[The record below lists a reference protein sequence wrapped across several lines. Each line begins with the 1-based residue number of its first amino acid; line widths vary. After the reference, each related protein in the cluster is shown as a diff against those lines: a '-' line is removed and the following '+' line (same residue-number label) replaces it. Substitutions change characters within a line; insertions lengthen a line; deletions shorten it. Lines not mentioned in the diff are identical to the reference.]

1 MSIVMRTYL
10 GMGAMIAI
18 VLIVG
23 GFASYQTNTLADTFV
38 EYRGTAKTSL
48 IANEVTED
56 LFEARL
62 ASSKYR
68 ITKDRKYID
77 GDKNGGGVH
86 GNIDEIV
93 ELAPELIEMMEGY
106 PEQAELTNITDL
118 LVEYETL
125 MEEVYEKQIQRDV
138 HVKQTADLGKKA
150 REQLTEIME
159 TALRDGDPKAAAVAG
174 SVSSHLLLGRLYLER
189 FLVDNKES
197 DGARATEEIELA
209 QNEITSLMR
218 ELQNPRR
225 RALALA
231 TIDDL
236 AAFDATKEDVINVIS
251 ERNAIYARMDEI
263 GPETLSRMETALNAV
278 VDRQNTLGPA
288 GVAVAQ
294 RSIVIVSIF
303 VVVGAIIGVILA
315 FFTARIIASSLT
327 RITADMGELADGN
340 LDIEIETSKDE
351 HEIGK
356 MTNAMAVFLDNARKA
371 RDLDLE
377 VKEKEKK
384 ERDAEEAA
392 RAREAELQEERR
404 AVEEREREV
413 ERARM
418 LTLENFQKDMERVL
432 GEAASGNFSNRMSKD
447 IDDEALVGLAD
458 VINQLLEQTETNI
471 DDIVRSIGELSQGNL
486 GIRIDGN
493 RQGAFLRM
501 KDDFNAALTTLS
513 STMAGILDSGQN
525 VSGTSGHLEKSS
537 NDMARRAEDNAAAVE
552 ETSAAVEQIA
562 AGVRQVVTNAKSA
575 DEATRKVR
583 ESADKTR
590 QVSDET
596 EASIN
601 AMIEASAQINRVVK
615 VIEDIAF
622 RINLLALNAG
632 VEAARAG
639 EAGRGFSV
647 VASEVRALAQRSQE
661 AVQEISE
668 VINQNNQSVE
678 VGVAQVAL
686 SRKALEG
693 IISDVE
699 VASEQISEIAWA
711 VEQQSVGI
719 EEVNKAVRS
728 IDKTAQTNAASLEEM
743 TAASVSMS
751 KEATTLAKALQQFH
765 GVAKS
770 ASSNGKPET
779 TTTAASTNSSRV
791 QPRKVAAVAGGRHV
805 ADEGWEDF

>member
-1 MSIVMRTYL
+1 MSIVMRIYL
-10 GMGAMIAI
+10 GMGAMIAL
-18 VLIVG
+18 VVIVG
-23 GFASYQTNTLADTFV
+23 GFASYQTNRLADTFV

-48 IANEVTED
+48 IANELTED

-62 ASSKYR
+62 DSSKYR

-77 GDKNGGGVH
+77 GYNGRDGVI
-86 GNIDEIV
+86 GNIEEIV
-93 ELAPELIEMMEGY
+93 ELSPELIEMMEGY
-106 PEQAELTNITDL
+106 PEQVELTNIADL
-118 LVEYETL
+118 LIEYETS
-125 MEEVYEKQIQRDV
+125 MEAAYEKQTERDAYV
-138 HVKQTADLGKKA
+138 EETAELGKKA
-150 REQLTEIME
+150 REQLSEIME
-159 TALRDGDPKAAAVAG
+159 TALRDNDPQAAAVAG
-174 SVSSHLLLGRLYLER
+174 RVSSHLLLARLYLER
-189 FLVDNKES
+189 FLIDNKES
-197 DGARATEEIELA
+197 DGARADEEIELA
-209 QNEITSLMR
+209 RNGMTDLLR

-225 RALALA
+225 RELAQA

-236 AAFDATKEDVINVIS
+236 AAFDTAKEAVINVIS

-288 GVAVAQ
+288 GAAMAQ
-294 RSIVIVSIF
+294 RSIVIVSVF
-303 VVVGAIIGVILA
+303 VVIGAIIGGILA

-327 RITADMGELADGN
+327 RITEDMGELADGN
-340 LDIEIETSKDE
+340 LDVEIEPSKDE

-356 MTNAMAVFLDNARKA
+356 MTNAMVVFLDNARKA

-384 ERDAEEAA
+384 ERELEEAN
-392 RAREAELQEERR
+392 RAREAELEKERR
-404 AVEEREREV
+404 AVEEREREA

-418 LTLENFQKDMERVL
+418 QTLENFQKDMERVL
-432 GEAASGNFSNRMSKD
+432 GEAASGDFSNRMSKD

-458 VINQLLEQTETNI
+458 VINKLLEQTEANI

-486 GIRIDGN
+486 GIRIDGD

-513 STMAGILDSGQN
+513 ATMAEIMDSGQN
-525 VSGTSGHLEKSS
+525 VSETSVHLEKSS
-537 NDMARRAEDNAAAVE
+537 NDMAKRAEDNAAAVE
-552 ETSAAVEQIA
+552 ETSAAVEQITA
-562 AGVRQVVTNAKSA
+562 SIRQVVTNAKSA

-601 AMIEASAQINRVVK
+601 AMTEASAQINRVVK

-622 RINLLALNAG
+622 QINLLALNAG

-661 AVQEISE
+661 AVQEISQ
-668 VINQNNQSVE
+668 VIDQNNQSVE
-678 VGVAQVAL
+678 VGVEQVAL
-686 SRKALEG
+686 SRKALEE
-693 IISDVE
+693 IIGDVE
-699 VASEQISEIAWA
+699 VASDQISEIAMA

-719 EEVNKAVRS
+719 EEVNTAVRS

-765 GVAKS
+765 GVSKSETPAK
-770 ASSNGKPET
+770 KPKAET
-779 TTTAASTNSSRV
+779 TVAASADHPA
-791 QPRKVAAVAGGRHV
+791 QPRRTAAVAGGQPV
-805 ADEGWEDF
+805 VDESWEEF